1 MLLNIR
7 PWRRWSRFL
16 CVLALL
22 SAAGCQK
29 FSMLRSQNPDDDDE
43 SKVQE
48 TVFIADQVTVFGL
61 HTVQV
66 ETVGIVTGLDN
77 TGGDSSP
84 SLWRTMAVD
93 EMRRRGVKNP
103 NTVLN
108 SPDTALVI
116 VRAALPP
123 VIEIDDHFD
132 VEVVLPENSTA
143 TSLKGGW
150 LLDCS
155 LSEQAIVP
163 GKAPMKGH
171 VLARAEG
178 PIMLSTGEGD
188 SASMAGVLKRGRI
201 LGGGVYKGG
210 LLKESRDMGLYLRN
224 DLRSVRQSKRIA
236 STIGKRFHSFEHGLK
251 KPLAT
256 AKTDQKIELKIHP
269 RYKDN
274 FVRYV
279 QVIRH
284 IAINETEVEKRE
296 RMERLR
302 KSLLVPQTAGNSAM
316 ELEAIGHD
324 SILILKE
331 GLKSQSAEVRFYSAD
346 ALAYLGDSSGAQ
358 VLAEAA
364 RNEDAFRVFALAAL
378 ATLDDTV
385 TRDLLKDLMTEPT
398 IEIKD
403 GERHEVWSA
412 ETCFGAYRTLHTI
425 DKDDS
430 FIRGEPMHKGE
441 FQLHVLKSEGE
452 PMVHL
457 SMHRSPEI
465 VLFNDDQRL
474 RTPISLSAG
483 RHILVTAPAGSDKV
497 TVSRFE
503 AGLDNDRQ
511 IVCGTKVADVI
522 RAVSKLD
529 ASYPDVAQMLVQA
542 ENQANI
548 DGRLQ
553 LDALPQA
560 GRIYRRPASDIPG
573 PDGRIASTQSTTR
586 VGKPNLVPN
595 LFPAIDQKGDAGL
608 DDDDGDDDKGTDD
621 SDDSKK
627 SDVETTDTNSKS
639 AEPAKSGESGEASIA
654 DVSETSESSGKRGNA
669 FTNFFKGR

>member
-1 MLLNIR
+1 M
-7 PWRRWSRFL
+7 SL
-16 CVLALL
+16 CCLALL
-22 SAAGCQK
+22 TATGCQK

-43 SKVQE
+43 SKVPE
-48 TVFIADQVTVFGL
+48 TAFIADQVTVFGL

-123 VIEIDDHFD
+123 VIEVGDKFD

-150 LLDCS
+150 LLDCA

-201 LGGGVYKGG
+201 LGGAVYKGG
-210 LLKESRDMGLYLRN
+210 LLKENRDLGLYLRN

-236 STIGKRFHSFEHGLK
+236 ATIGKRFHSFEHGLK

-269 RYKDN
+269 RYKEN
-274 FVRYV
+274 YIRYV

-284 IAINETEVEKRE
+284 IAISESEVEKRE

-302 KSLLVPQTAGNSAM
+302 KALFVPQTAAKSAM

-324 SILILKE
+324 SVLILKE
-331 GLKSQSAEVRFYSAD
+331 GLKSPSAEVQFYSAD
-346 ALAYLGDSSGAQ
+346 ALAYLGNSSGAKI
-358 VLAEAA
+358 LADAA

-385 TRDLLKDLMTEPT
+385 TRDLLKELMTKPT
-398 IEIKD
+398 IEMKD
-403 GERHEVWSA
+403 GQPHEVWSS
-412 ETCFGAYRTLHTI
+412 ETCFGAYRTLYTI
-425 DKDDS
+425 DKDDP
-430 FIRGEPMHKGE
+430 FIRGEKMNMGE

-457 SMHRSPEI
+457 SMHRIPEI
-465 VLFNDDQRL
+465 VLFNEDQRL

-483 RHILVTAPAGSDKV
+483 RHILVTAPSGSDKV

-511 IVCGTKVADVI
+511 IVCSTKVADVI

-542 ENQANI
+542 EHQANI

-560 GRIYRRPASDIPG
+560 GRIYRRPPSDIPG
-573 PDGRIASTQSTTR
+573 PDGRIASTQTTTR

-595 LFPAIDQKGDAGL
+595 LFPAIERKGDADL
-608 DDDDGDDDKGTDD
+608 NEDDDADDDSGD
-621 SDDSKK
+621 SEPADAKS
-627 SDVETTDTNSKS
+627 SDVRTTSKGSTSTGSTRDETKV
-639 AEPAKSGESGEASIA
+639 AEAGEASIA
-654 DVSETSESSGKRGNA
+654 DVSETDEAPRRRGNA